1 MGTRVHYAEEI
12 KWEAVKMKQSGKS
25 NKEIMEQL
33 GIKNKSQIKTWMR
46 WYNAGQTYRF
56 SQQVGK
62 QYSYGKGTEELS
74 ELEQLKLK
82 NRQLETQLEI
92 LKKYQ
97 EIGKELE
104 PKFVVEVVDSLSSKF
119 KVTDILSVLGIPK
132 ATYYRWKKKYKVI
145 ELTPLEEII
154 LKICEENF
162 YHYGHRKVKSI
173 LNRKYGINVN
183 RKTVQKIMQKYQV
196 QCQVKKKRQ
205 KYISGESNIVV
216 SNILNRNFTASQS
229 NEKWVTDITYLPY
242 GSTMMYLST
251 IIDLYNNE
259 IVAYKIST
267 RQDINLVLD
276 TLRNAIEL
284 REPVG
289 LLLHSD
295 QGSVYT
301 SYAYQNLAKEK
312 GITTSMSRKGNC
324 HDNAVIESFHSSLKS
339 EGFNAQGRASMS
351 NSKVVQIVNQYMY
364 RYNHVRIQAKLN
376 YLSPLEYRGQ
386 AA

>member
-1 MGTRVHYAEEI
+1 LEPEV
-12 KWEAVKMKQSGKS
+12 V
-25 NKEIMEQL
+25 L
-33 GIKNKSQIKTWMR
+33 
-46 WYNAGQTYRF
+46 
-56 SQQVGK
+56 QVV
-62 QYSYGKGTEELS
+62 ECLS
-74 ELEQLKLK
+74 E
-82 NRQLETQLEI
+82 
-92 LKKYQ
+92 
-97 EIGKELE
+97 
-104 PKFVVEVVDSLSSKF
+104 SF
-119 KVTDILSVLGIPK
+119 KIIDILGVLGIPK
-132 ATYYRWKKKYKVI
+132 ATYYRWKKKYKNI
-145 ELTPLEEII
+145 ELTPLEQLVIK
-154 LKICEENF
+154 LCEENH
-162 YHYGHRKVKSI
+162 YHYGYRKIKSI

-183 RKTVQKIMQKYQV
+183 RKTVQKIMQKFEI

-216 SNILNRNFTASQS
+216 PNILNRNFKASRS

-242 GSTMMYLST
+242 GSTMLYLST

-259 IVAYKIST
+259 IVAYKIGTS
-267 RQDINLVLD
+267 QEVNLVLD
-276 TLRNAIEL
+276 TLKEAVEL
-284 REPVG
+284 RKPKD

-295 QGSVYT
+295 QGAVYT

-339 EGFNAQGRASMS
+339 EGFNAQSRASMS

>member
-1 MGTRVHYAEEI
+1 
-12 KWEAVKMKQSGKS
+12 
-25 NKEIMEQL
+25 MEPEVVLQ
-33 GIKNKSQIKTWMR
+33 
-46 WYNAGQTYRF
+46 
-56 SQQVGK
+56 
-62 QYSYGKGTEELS
+62 
-74 ELEQLKLK
+74 
-82 NRQLETQLEI
+82 
-92 LKKYQ
+92 
-97 EIGKELE
+97 
-104 PKFVVEVVDSLSSKF
+104 VVECLSDSF
-119 KVTDILSVLGIPK
+119 KIIDILGVLGIPK
-132 ATYYRWKKKYKVI
+132 ATYYRWKKKYQKI
-145 ELTPLEEII
+145 KLTPLEQLVIK
-154 LKICEENF
+154 LCEENHH
-162 YHYGHRKVKSI
+162 HYGHRKIKAI

-183 RKTVQKIMQKYQV
+183 RKTVQKIMQKFEI

-205 KYISGESNIVV
+205 KYVSGESNIVV
-216 SNILNRNFTASQS
+216 PNILNRNFKASRS

-242 GSTMMYLST
+242 GPTMLYLST

-259 IVAYKIST
+259 IVAYKIGTS
-267 RQDINLVLD
+267 QEVKLVLD
-276 TLRNAIEL
+276 TLKEAVEL
-284 REPVG
+284 RKPKD

-295 QGSVYT
+295 QGAVYT

-339 EGFNAQGRASMS
+339 EGFNAQSRASMS

>member
-1 MGTRVHYAEEI
+1 MGTRVHYAEEV
-12 KWEAVKMKQSGKS
+12 KWEVIKMKQAGMT

-33 GIKNKSQIKTWMR
+33 GIKNKTQIKTWMR
-46 WYNAGQTYRF
+46 WYKTGQTYRF

-62 QYSYGKGTEELS
+62 QYSYGKESEEMS
-74 ELEQLKLK
+74 ELEELKLK
-82 NRQLETQLEI
+82 NKQLEAQLAI
-92 LKKYQ
+92 IKKVP
-97 EIGKELE
+97 GDRKELE
-104 PKFVVEVVDSLSSKF
+104 PRVIVQVVEELSATF
-119 KVTDILSVLGIPK
+119 KIIDILGVLGIPK
-132 ATYYRWKKKYKVI
+132 STYYRWKKKYKKV
-145 ELTPLEEII
+145 ELTSLEELVIK
-154 LKICEENF
+154 LCKKNF
-162 YHYGHRKVKSI
+162 YHYGHRKIKSI

-183 RKTVQKIMQKYQV
+183 RKTVQKIMQKFEI

-205 KYISGESNIVV
+205 KYICGESNIIVP
-216 SNILNRNFTASQS
+216 NTLNRNFKASRL

-242 GSTMMYLST
+242 GSTMLYLST
-251 IIDLYNNE
+251 IMDLYNNE
-259 IVAYKIST
+259 IVAYKIGTS
-267 RQDINLVLD
+267 QDINLVLD
-276 TLRNAIEL
+276 ILREAVEL
-284 REPVG
+284 RKPVG

-301 SYAYQNLAKEK
+301 SHAYQNLAKEK

-339 EGFNAQGRASMS
+339 EGFNAQSRASIS

>member
-1 MGTRVHYAEEI
+1 MGTRVHYPEEI
-12 KWEAVKMKQSGKS
+12 KWKVIEMKQAGIS
-25 NKEIMEQL
+25 NRDIMTQL
-33 GIKNKSQIKTWMR
+33 GIKSKTQLKTWMK
-46 WYNAGQTYRF
+46 WYKAGQTYRF

-82 NRQLETQLEI
+82 NKQLETQLEI
-92 LKKYQ
+92 LKKVPRDRK
-97 EIGKELE
+97 GLE
-104 PKFVVEVVDSLSSKF
+104 PEVVLQVVECLSDSF
-119 KVTDILSVLGIPK
+119 KIIDILGVLGIPK
-132 ATYYRWKKKYKVI
+132 ATYYRWKKKYQKIKLTSLEQLVI
-145 ELTPLEEII
+145 KL
-154 LKICEENF
+154 CEENHH
-162 YHYGHRKVKSI
+162 HYGHRKIKAI

-183 RKTVQKIMQKYQV
+183 RKTVQKIMQKFEI

-205 KYISGESNIVV
+205 KYVSGESNIVV
-216 SNILNRNFTASQS
+216 PNILNRNFKASRS

-242 GSTMMYLST
+242 GPTMLYLST

-259 IVAYKIST
+259 IVAYKIGTS
-267 RQDINLVLD
+267 QEVKLVLD
-276 TLRNAIEL
+276 TLKEAVEL
-284 REPVG
+284 RKPKD

-295 QGSVYT
+295 QGAVYT

-339 EGFNAQGRASMS
+339 EGFNAQSRASMS

>member
-1 MGTRVHYAEEI
+1 M
-12 KWEAVKMKQSGKS
+12 KWETIKLKQAGKT

-33 GIKNKSQIKTWMR
+33 GIKNKTQIKTWMK
-46 WYNAGQTYRF
+46 WYKTGQTYRF

-62 QYSYGKGTEELS
+62 QYSYGKGMEELS

-82 NRQLETQLEI
+82 NKQLETQIEI

-104 PKFVVEVVDSLSSKF
+104 PKVVVEVTESLSSKF
-119 KVTDILSVLGIPK
+119 KVTDILSVLGVPR

-145 ELTPLEEII
+145 QLTPLEELVI
-154 LKICEENF
+154 KICKENF
-162 YHYGHRKVKSI
+162 YHYGHRKIKSI
-173 LNRKYGINVN
+173 LNRKYRINVN
-183 RKTVQKIMQKYQV
+183 RKTVQKIMQKFQI

-205 KYISGESNIVV
+205 KYINGESNIVV
-216 SNILNRNFTASQS
+216 PNILNRNFKASRS

-242 GSTMMYLST
+242 GSTMLYLST

-259 IVAYKIST
+259 IVAFKLST
-267 RQDINLVLD
+267 KQDITLVLD
-276 TLRNAIEL
+276 TLREAVEI
-284 REPVG
+284 RKPVG
-289 LLLHSD
+289 LMLHSD
-295 QGSVYT
+295 QGTVYT
-301 SYAYQNLAKEK
+301 SYAFQNLAKEK

-339 EGFNAQGRASMS
+339 EGFNAQSRASMS

-364 RYNHVRIQAKLN
+364 GYNHIRIQAKLN
-376 YLSPLEYRGQ
+376 YLSPLEYKRQ

>member
-1 MGTRVHYAEEI
+1 
-12 KWEAVKMKQSGKS
+12 
-25 NKEIMEQL
+25 MEP
-33 GIKNKSQIKTWMR
+33 
-46 WYNAGQTYRF
+46 
-56 SQQVGK
+56 QVVV
-62 QYSYGKGTEELS
+62 Q
-74 ELEQLKLK
+74 
-82 NRQLETQLEI
+82 
-92 LKKYQ
+92 
-97 EIGKELE
+97 
-104 PKFVVEVVDSLSSKF
+104 VVESLAAKY
-119 KVTDILSVLGIPK
+119 KITDILCALGIPK

-145 ELTPLEEII
+145 ELTPLEQLVIK
-154 LKICEENF
+154 LCEENSF
-162 YHYGHRKVKSI
+162 HYGHRKIKAI

-183 RKTVQKIMQKYQV
+183 RKTVQKIMQKFQI

-216 SNILNRNFTASQS
+216 PNILNRNFTASRS

-259 IVAYKIST
+259 IVAYKIGMS
-267 RQDINLVLD
+267 QDINLVLD
-276 TLRNAIEL
+276 TLRDAIET
-284 REPVG
+284 RKPVG

-301 SYAYQNLAKEK
+301 SYSYQKLAKEK

-364 RYNHVRIQAKLN
+364 RYNHVRIQEKLN